1 MKLIFAENKGGIL
14 KNIDIINNRY
24 FKNLKN

>member
-14 KNIDIINNRY
+14 KNIDIINNKY
-24 FKNLKN
+24 YKKLKN